1 MWILGDW
8 GNLVDVKF
16 LQQERKYK
24 CKKAKVY
31 NMDMISGIF
40 VQGNH
45 RCTICIVCVCVCNI
59 IYVI

>member
-1 MWILGDW
+1 MWVLGDW

-16 LQQERKYK
+16 LQQERNYK

-40 VQGNH
+40 V
-45 RCTICIVCVCVCNI
+45 
-59 IYVI
+59 